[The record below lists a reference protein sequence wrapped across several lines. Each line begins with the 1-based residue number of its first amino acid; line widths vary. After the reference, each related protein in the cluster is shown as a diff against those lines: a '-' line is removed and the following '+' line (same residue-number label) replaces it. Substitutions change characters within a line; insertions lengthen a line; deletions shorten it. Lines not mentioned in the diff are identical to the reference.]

1 MVLYVCKETK
11 GTKLMENNFQLKGL
25 EISET
30 IIKLISESET
40 YKNFIK
46 KSWLKFLIKDFGPYG
61 RILKNKL
68 VAKYYSSKLDHWVY
82 IIAEPNNPRAYNKM
96 ITFKEFLKMD
106 INL

>member
-30 IIKLISESET
+30 IIKLANQNEI
-40 YKNFIK
+40 YKKFIEK
-46 KSWLKFLIKDFGPYG
+46 CWFKFLIKDFGPYG

-68 VAKYYSSKLDHWVY
+68 IAKYYSSELDQWVY
-82 IIAEPNNPRAYNKM
+82 IIAEPNNQKAYNKM
-96 ITFKEFLKMD
+96 ITFKEFLKME
-106 INL
+106 IF